1 MNYELIKDYYKLGLF
16 TDEDLETFM
25 SVGWITDEQKKTIV
39 SE

>member
-1 MNYELIKDYYKLGLF
+1 MSYELIKDYYKLGLF

>member
-1 MNYELIKDYYKLGLF
+1 MSYELIKDYYKLGLF

-25 SVGWITDEQKKTIV
+25 IVGWITDEQKKTIV